1 MPCPVCSK
9 PIEGDV
15 DHRVCVFT
23 LFKENAIQ
31 SVEEWEKMA
40 AKPTTVVKGRVRIRI
55 TKD

>member
-9 PIEGDV
+9 PIEGDA

-40 AKPTTVVKGRVRIRI
+40 AKPATVVKGRVRIRI